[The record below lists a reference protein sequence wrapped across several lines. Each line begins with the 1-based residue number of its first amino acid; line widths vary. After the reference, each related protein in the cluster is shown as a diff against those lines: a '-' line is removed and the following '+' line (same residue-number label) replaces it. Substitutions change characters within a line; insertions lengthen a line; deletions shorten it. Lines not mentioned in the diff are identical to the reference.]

1 MGDGAGGDGK
11 GGLNTGTV
19 QIVVALIG
27 VVGVIA
33 TALFT
38 NWDKIVGS
46 RAPELPRL
54 EQPQGAPPVNQA
66 ALNPSA
72 SPEAAAGG
80 PAQAGTAAAPT
91 ATGIWR
97 DADGYSFDMTQTG
110 TTIRFVQ
117 YHDDIPM
124 GSGTGQISGAMLRY
138 DYDVGGDRGH
148 CTGQIAGD
156 TLSGKCTSE
165 DGRSWPFTVTR

>member
-1 MGDGAGGDGK
+1 MGDGAGGGGK
-11 GGLNTGTV
+11 GGLSTGTV

-46 RAPELPRL
+46 RPPELPEL
-54 EQPQGAPPVNQA
+54 AQPQAAPPVNQA
-66 ALNPSA
+66 VAGPA
-72 SPEAAAGG
+72 SGPEAAAGAS
-80 PAQAGTAAAPT
+80 PSAGTAPAPN

-138 DYDVGGDRGH
+138 DYTVSGDRGH
-148 CTGQIAGD
+148 CIGQIAQD